1 MCLPVKTTAEILLN
15 LKAEVT
21 IVWSIFCKSCELFI
35 GYGYMLS
42 EQQTHGQRRF
52 DFKRKKY
59 SFPSPHP
66 LHAILMFELP
76 TEHNKHPNFEWGG
89 GGGRTGEGCRLF
101 CSLKLPY
108 LSTMSQKF
116 CRRLQSEKS
125 NISLTTSR
133 SLSVMTLGLTQLPL
147 RLIDR

>member
-15 LKAEVT
+15 LKAEMT
-21 IVWSIFCKSCELFI
+21 IVWSIFCKSCELVI

-52 DFKRKKY
+52 DFKRRKY

-89 GGGRTGEGCRLF
+89 GGEDRGGVQIVLF
-101 CSLKLPY
+101 SEVTLFEYNVSKI
-108 LSTMSQKF
+108 LSPIAVREIKYIF
-116 CRRLQSEKS
+116 NYQSIPFS
-125 NISLTTSR
+125 YDIRAYATTS
-133 SLSVMTLGLTQLPL
+133 
-147 RLIDR
+147 